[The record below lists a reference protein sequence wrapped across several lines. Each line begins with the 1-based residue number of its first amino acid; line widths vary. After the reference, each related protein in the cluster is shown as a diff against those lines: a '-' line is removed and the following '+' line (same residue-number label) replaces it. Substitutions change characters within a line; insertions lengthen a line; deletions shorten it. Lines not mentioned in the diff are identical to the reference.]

1 MKMKWSIAIGLMV
14 SFVLWTVAVR
24 FVDVAPIGPD
34 GSAVG
39 FAALNGWF
47 HRLTGVHMILYTITD
62 WLGLVPIAV
71 CFDFAGIGLYQWIRR
86 RSIRKVDG
94 DILLLG
100 GFYVLTIAAYL
111 LFESVVIN
119 YRPILIEGYLEVS
132 YPSSTTLLTL
142 CVMTTALMQWR
153 HRLRAPVLRR
163 VVMTITVLFIAFMVV
178 GRMFSGESLF
188 MNDYTPQGGSGMIA
202 FAASFPG
209 SIIPYQ
215 VTPGNGIVVQKR
227 GFLAMEKGL
236 ELSMYFQKK
245 LGKGFFGGEGFIMQ
259 KITGNGMVFLEID
272 GYCKEYDLA
281 IGESIVLDTGY
292 LAAMSET
299 CAMDVEMVNG
309 AKNIFLG
316 GEGLF
321 HTRVTGPGKVYVQ
334 SMPVI
339 NLAERLTPYIKI
351 NTGSNDNSGGINIKL
366 GD

>member
-1 MKMKWSIAIGLMV
+1 MIKYEIEGGNLPVVICHPEAGETLCTESGAMSWMSANMKMD
-14 SFVLWTVAVR
+14 T
-24 FVDVAPIGPD
+24 
-34 GSAVG
+34 
-39 FAALNGWF
+39 N
-47 HRLTGVHMILYTITD
+47 TG
-62 WLGLVPIAV
+62 G
-71 CFDFAGIGLYQWIRR
+71 GIKKML
-86 RSIRKVDG
+86 
-94 DILLLG
+94 
-100 GFYVLTIAAYL
+100 
-111 LFESVVIN
+111 
-119 YRPILIEGYLEVS
+119 
-132 YPSSTTLLTL
+132 
-142 CVMTTALMQWR
+142 
-153 HRLRAPVLRR
+153 
-163 VVMTITVLFIAFMVV
+163 

-188 MNDYTPQGGSGMIA
+188 LNEYTAVGGTGMIA

-215 VTPGNGIVVQKR
+215 VTPGNGIIVQKR

-272 GYCKEYDLA
+272 GYCKAYELEA
-281 IGESIVLDTGY
+281 GQSIVVDTGY

-299 CAMDVEMVNG
+299 CTMDIQMVQG

-321 HTRVTGPGKVYVQ
+321 HTTVTGPGKVYIQ

-339 NLAERLTPYIKI
+339 NTAARINPYIKVKD
-351 NTGSNDNSGGINIKL
+351 GDSSGGINIKL